1 MKFIF
6 PQNYNFN
13 SKLLGMFDYSTVIF
27 NLLWAVFTFC
37 FINLIFHNLNIKI
50 FLFIILYFPIFM
62 FSLIGFNHENIL
74 YVFYYLAKF
83 VTRPK
88 VYVFRK

>member
-13 SKLLGMFDYSTVIF
+13 SKLFGMFDYSTIIF
-27 NLLWAVFTFC
+27 NLILAIFFYS
-37 FINLIFHNLNIKI
+37 FINLIFHNLNLKI
-50 FLFIILYFPIFM
+50 FFFIIFYFPIFL

-74 YVFYYLAKF
+74 YVFYYMIKYF
-83 VTRPK
+83 IKPK
-88 VYVFRK
+88 IYLYHK